1 MNDKFR
7 FFLIVFDIGLLLTSD
22 NVFLRILAFVAI
34 VLMIIAICLERG
46 LIAI

>member
-1 MNDKFR
+1 MNDKLR

-22 NVFLRILAFVAI
+22 NVFLRLLAFVAI
-34 VLMIIAICLERG
+34 VLMIIAICLEHG

>member
-7 FFLIVFDIGLLLTSD
+7 FFLIIFDIGLLLTSD
-22 NVFLRILAFVAI
+22 NVFLRLLAFVAI
-34 VLMIIAICLERG
+34 LLMIIAICLEHG

>member
-7 FFLIVFDIGLLLTSD
+7 FFLIVFDIGLLLSSD
-22 NVFLRILAFVAI
+22 SVIVRLLAFVAI
-34 VLMIIAICLERG
+34 FLMIIAICLEHG

>member
-7 FFLIVFDIGLLLTSD
+7 FFMIVFDIGLLLTSD
-22 NVFLRILAFVAI
+22 NVFLRLLAFVAI
-34 VLMIIAICLERG
+34 LLMIIAICLEHG

>member
-7 FFLIVFDIGLLLTSD
+7 VFLIVFDIGLLLTSD
-22 NVFLRILAFVAI
+22 NVFLRLLAFVAI
-34 VLMIIAICLERG
+34 LLMIIAICLEHG

>member
-7 FFLIVFDIGLLLTSD
+7 FLLIMFDIGLLLTSD
-22 NVFLRILAFVAI
+22 NVFLRFLAFIAI
-34 VLMIIAICLERG
+34 VLMIIAICLEHG

>member
-7 FFLIVFDIGLLLTSD
+7 FFLIMFDIGLLLTSD
-22 NVFLRILAFVAI
+22 NVFLRLLAFVAI
-34 VLMIIAICLERG
+34 LLMIIAICLEHG

>member
-7 FFLIVFDIGLLLTSD
+7 FFLIFIDIGLLLTSD
-22 NVFLRILAFVAI
+22 NVFLQLLAFVAI
-34 VLMIIAICLERG
+34 VLMIIAICLEHG

>member
-7 FFLIVFDIGLLLTSD
+7 FFLIMVDIGLLLTSD
-22 NVFLRILAFVAI
+22 NVFLRLLAFVAI
-34 VLMIIAICLERG
+34 LLMIIAICLEHG

>member
-7 FFLIVFDIGLLLTSD
+7 FFLIVFDIGLLLSSD
-22 NVFLRILAFVAI
+22 NVFLRLLAFVAI
-34 VLMIIAICLERG
+34 LLMIIAICLEHG

>member
-7 FFLIVFDIGLLLTSD
+7 FFLIMFDIGLLLTSD
-22 NVFLRILAFVAI
+22 NVFLRLLAFIAI
-34 VLMIIAICLERG
+34 LLMIIAICLEHG

>member
-7 FFLIVFDIGLLLTSD
+7 FFLIMFDIGLLLTTD
-22 NVFLRILAFVAI
+22 NVFLRLLAFVAI
-34 VLMIIAICLERG
+34 VLMIIAICLEHG

>member
-7 FFLIVFDIGLLLTSD
+7 FFLIVFNIGLLLSSD
-22 NVFLRILAFVAI
+22 NVFIRLLAFVAI
-34 VLMIIAICLERG
+34 LLMIIAICMEHG